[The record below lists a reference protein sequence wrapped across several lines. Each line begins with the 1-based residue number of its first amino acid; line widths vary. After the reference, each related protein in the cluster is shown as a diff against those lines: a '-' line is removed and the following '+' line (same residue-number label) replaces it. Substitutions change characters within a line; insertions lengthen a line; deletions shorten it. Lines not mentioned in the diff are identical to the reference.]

1 MPKITALG
9 IVFDGFSTDPAAA
22 VAVSSPAK
30 PHTRSKVAPLNIV
43 GVPRFATS
51 GATEKLF
58 ILKKKS
64 LTLKKHTM
72 GSQHL
77 TQQEKAKLYDDMLL
91 RYQRLQEQVRL
102 LKAKSFEVS
111 DEDQRQI
118 NIIEASMKRLYNDT
132 QKLF

>member
-1 MPKITALG
+1 M
-9 IVFDGFSTDPAAA
+9 
-22 VAVSSPAK
+22 
-30 PHTRSKVAPLNIV
+30 
-43 GVPRFATS
+43 
-51 GATEKLF
+51 GA
-58 ILKKKS
+58 
-64 LTLKKHTM
+64 
-72 GSQHL
+72 QHL

-118 NIIEASMKRLYNDT
+118 NIIESTMRKLYNDT